1 MRVYLLLG
9 VCLGS
14 TALAYGQQTYTNA
27 DLARFQVPGAFT
39 NEDLKRLEPL
49 AVQRQPAVLTPPY
62 VPKQAPVEYYQ
73 ASYYSLQSSRRSL
86 QAELAYEIAAVD
98 FSESAFADPV
108 GLVPVIPGD
117 TRSFAPRLGYR
128 VQAKWLIQ
136 ELNKRI
142 ALLDAQIEALVD
154 AARREGAAIDLR

>member
-1 MRVYLLLG
+1 MRVHLLLG

-49 AVQRQPAVLTPPY
+49 AVQKQAAVLIPPY
-62 VPKQAPVEYYQ
+62 VPKPAPVEYYQ
-73 ASYYSLQSSRRSL
+73 AVYRGLVANRRAL

-98 FSESAFADPV
+98 FSESAFAH
-108 GLVPVIPGD
+108 PGD
-117 TRSFAPRLGYR
+117 TRSFTPRLGYR
-128 VQAKWLIQ
+128 VQAKPLIQ
-136 ELNKRI
+136 ELTKRI

-154 AARREGAAIDLR
+154 AARQEGAAIDRR